1 MEKRRIPPGPSSSCD
16 NQRGKVR
23 LEFLDPVLCWDGDRS
38 GRASLFLGSGAFV
51 FPMAWPKELP
61 AIPTRWEHP
70 RKPLKAEP
78 PFRLHTGRKD
88 LYAFYFR
95 KLGFGFGQAIE
106 INTYTHGPSRLQV
119 VGVKWLSGN
128 VSGPTADGS
137 QRTTKNPYSL
147 NWKVMRE
154 ELYATKEAA
163 LGAIEGK
170 RYLKG
175 TKTIPI
181 EPLTVKEVRQALEA
195 REARRH
201 AKAKP

>member
-1 MEKRRIPPGPSSSCD
+1 MG
-16 NQRGKVR
+16 
-23 LEFLDPVLCWDGDRS
+23 PVLCWDRKRS
-38 GRASLFLGSGAFV
+38 GRASLFLYSGTFDCLV
-51 FPMAWPKELP
+51 AWPKDLP
-61 AIPTRWEHP
+61 AIPALWEHP
-70 RKPLKAEP
+70 RKPLKAER
-78 PFRLHTGRKD
+78 PFRLHTNRKE

-119 VGVKWLSGN
+119 VGVRWLSGH

-137 QRTTKNPYSL
+137 PRTTKNPYSL

-154 ELYATKEAA
+154 EFYATKEAA

-175 TKTIPI
+175 TKTLPI

-195 REARRH
+195 RQARRR

>member
-1 MEKRRIPPGPSSSCD
+1 M
-16 NQRGKVR
+16 
-23 LEFLDPVLCWDGDRS
+23 
-38 GRASLFLGSGAFV
+38 AGSG
-51 FPMAWPKELP
+51 
-61 AIPTRWEHP
+61 PTRAIGVQVFLCCRADSFFYGVAEGTSRGP
-70 RKPLKAEP
+70 RAMGAPSDTPQGRTPL
-78 PFRLHTGRKD
+78 RLQASHKD

-119 VGVKWLSGN
+119 VGVKWLFGN

-137 QRTTKNPYSL
+137 PRTTKSPYSL

-154 ELYATKEAA
+154 EFYATKEAA

-175 TKTIPI
+175 TKTLPI
-181 EPLTVKEVRQALEA
+181 EPLTVMEVRNSVDGRRAQ
-195 REARRH
+195 RRH
-201 AKAKP
+201 EAKP